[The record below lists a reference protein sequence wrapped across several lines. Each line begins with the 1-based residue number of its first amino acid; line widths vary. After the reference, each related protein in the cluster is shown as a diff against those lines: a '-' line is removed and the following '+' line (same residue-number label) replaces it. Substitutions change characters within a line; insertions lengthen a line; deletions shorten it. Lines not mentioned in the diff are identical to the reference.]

1 MNTLVRD
8 MLDKAQEDGVSFKGW
23 TYTEIAAAIKMHT
36 KTEHSIKDLAA
47 EVKAMHETGEID
59 FV

>member
-1 MNTLVRD
+1 MNALVRD
-8 MLDKAQEDGVSFKGW
+8 MLDQAQEDGVSFKGW
-23 TYTEIAAAIKMHT
+23 TYTEIAAAIKMHFD
-36 KTEHSIKDLAA
+36 TEHTLKDIAA